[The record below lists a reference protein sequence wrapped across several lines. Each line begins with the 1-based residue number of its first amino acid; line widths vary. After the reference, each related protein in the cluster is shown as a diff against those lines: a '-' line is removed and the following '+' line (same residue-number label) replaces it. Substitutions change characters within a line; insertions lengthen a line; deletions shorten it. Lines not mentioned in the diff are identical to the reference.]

1 MIVRRL
7 LRIGVLAL
15 LTMAIVGTVDVG
27 LAGAAGFPYAFTSN
41 NEGWR
46 AYNGEVLQA
55 ASFSGGAIS
64 VTDTPSGGFS
74 AFLTPVA
81 FGGDYSA
88 NYGGT
93 FSFEIKSTQTWSEEE
108 FVELIGTGNEE
119 EPVCAFVNVTPGTTN
134 QTAHVTLTAGNFFGG
149 IECEEGATDAEVVEV
164 LKTLGLIVIFGDD
177 EPGSGETTTI
187 DNVELSGGTV
197 PPKHKLTLLKDGAG
211 SGTETSRPAGID
223 CRGICSAEFVN
234 GAKVTLTA
242 TPAAGST
249 FAGWSGGGC
258 SGTAPCRVSLGT
270 DREVTAHFAVV
281 PSTPTP
287 APISLPKKKP
297 LTCKKGFKKKKV
309 HGAFR
314 CVKLKHHKKHHKK
327 KHHH

>member
-1 MIVRRL
+1 MVT
-7 LRIGVLAL
+7 LAL
-15 LTMAIVGTVDVG
+15 LAMAVVGAVDVEV
-27 LAGAAGFPYAFTSN
+27 AGATGFAYPFTSTS
-41 NEGWR
+41 ESWR
-46 AYNGEVLQA
+46 SYDGEAFHSA
-55 ASFSGGAIS
+55 AWSSGAIS

-108 FVELIGTGNEE
+108 FINLFGTGNGE
-119 EPVCAFVNVTPGTTN
+119 EPVCAYVNVTPGTTN
-134 QTAHVTLTAGNFFGG
+134 QTAQVTLTAGNFFGG
-149 IECEEGATDAEVVEV
+149 IECEEEATDAEVVEV

-187 DNVELSGGTV
+187 DNVDLSGGTA
-197 PPKHKLTLLKDGAG
+197 PPKHKLTVLKDGAG
-211 SGTETSRPAGID
+211 SGTVTSSPAGID
-223 CRGICSAEFVN
+223 CGAGCSAEFVN

-270 DREVTAHFAVV
+270 DREVTAHFAVAA
-281 PSTPTP
+281 STPTP
-287 APISLPKKKP
+287 TPTPISPPKKKP

-314 CVKLKHHKKHHKK
+314 CVKLKHHKNKHHKS